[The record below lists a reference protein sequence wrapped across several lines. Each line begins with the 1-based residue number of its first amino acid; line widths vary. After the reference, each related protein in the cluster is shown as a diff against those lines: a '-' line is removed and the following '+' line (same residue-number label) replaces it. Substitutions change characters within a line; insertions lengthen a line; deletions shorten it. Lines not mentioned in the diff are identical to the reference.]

1 MPDPCAILVETMR
14 DSKIFRRRLLK
25 SSVSAGV
32 LAVLQ
37 ALSGVAAAA
46 DAKLLG
52 VRYGTHQGHTRLV
65 LDLDSAVRIKNF
77 TLDNPPRFVVDIPHT
92 DKHAA
97 MPEDFGDD
105 PIVRSVRG
113 GKRKDGSLRLVFETY
128 GVSEAE
134 TRYLKPMANNNHRIV
149 LDLQLREPVARV
161 EPKPASQP
169 VKRKRRPVQTV
180 SRSPNVIVAI
190 DAGHGGKDP
199 GALGARSSLEK
210 DITLNMAKRLARLL
224 EGTPD
229 ITPVLVRGGDEF
241 VSLSKRVSITRGAKA
256 DLMISLHADAFEDE
270 RASGSSVY
278 VLSTKSASSAA
289 AKFLAAK
296 ENKVGGLGIGEDD
309 ALRRI
314 ILDLSQGASREL
326 AQDAASRIL
335 KHVGKVNKLH
345 KKSVEH
351 AGFVVLKSPDV
362 PSVLVEMAFISNPKE
377 EQRLST
383 SSYQERFASSLRDG
397 IIEYF
402 INNAPYG
409 THYYTKY
416 RGGGNIIASAD

>member
-1 MPDPCAILVETMR
+1 MGK
-14 DSKIFRRRLLK
+14 SKLFRRRFLK
-25 SSVSAGV
+25 TSVSAGS
-32 LAVLQ
+32 LAILQ
-37 ALSGVAAAA
+37 AVSGVAEAGQAR
-46 DAKLLG
+46 LLG
-52 VRYGTHQGHTRLV
+52 VRYGTHEGQTRLV
-65 LDLDSAVRIKNF
+65 LDLDSTVRIKNF
-77 TLDNPPRFVVDIPHT
+77 ALDNPPRLVVDIPN
-92 DKHAA
+92 ALSEA
-97 MPEDFGDD
+97 RMPDSFGDD
-105 PIVRSVRG
+105 PIIRSVRD
-113 GKRKDGSLRLVFETY
+113 GKRPDGGLRLVFETH
-128 GVSEAE
+128 GVATAQ
-134 TRYLKPMANNNHRIV
+134 TRYLKPAADNNFRIV
-149 LDLQLREPVARV
+149 LDLKQVAGKTV
-161 EPKPASQP
+161 A
-169 VKRKRRPVQTV
+169 KRKPQVVEKAERPATKIL

-210 DITLNMAKRLARLL
+210 NITLDMAKRLARLL
-224 EGTPD
+224 EATPD
-229 ITPVLVRGGDEF
+229 ITPVLVRNDDQF
-241 VSLSKRVSITRGAKA
+241 VSLSRRVNITREAKA
-256 DLMISLHADAFEDE
+256 DLMISLHADSFDDQ

-296 ENKVGGLGIGEDD
+296 ENKVGGLGKGEPD
-309 ALRRI
+309 ALRKI

-326 AQDAASRIL
+326 AHDAAGRIL

-351 AGFVVLKSPDV
+351 AGFVVLKAPDV

-377 EQRLST
+377 ERQLST

-409 THYYTKY
+409 TNYYAKY
-416 RGGGNIIASAD
+416 RGGGNLIASAD